1 MLMAAWVPWVMP
13 SVDQWVIQALSR
25 WSMLQMQLSALLW
38 MELWTKAAHQQLRQI
53 LLVIL
58 VPVIQVL
65 ECPKILVQNLIHP
78 QGWADHIA

>member
-1 MLMAAWVPWVMP
+1 MTAWVPWAMP

-53 LLVIL
+53 LLVIQA
-58 VPVIQVL
+58 PVIQVL
-65 ECPKILVQNLIHP
+65 ECQKILVRNLIHLL
-78 QGWADHIA
+78 GWADHIA